1 MKPLYPIRTFVS
13 MNEDMYKEVKEASL
27 KENIS
32 GAEFIRRAV
41 EYYLSLHTKYKYEED

>member
-41 EYYLSLHTKYKYEED
+41 QHYLSLHKPWE